1 MSTLAS
7 PAVVARGAR
16 SIVGFVRT
24 SPVGAVGAVIVLA
37 FAALALAASFVHGAA
52 YDLDLLGRLEPVAWA
67 DGGSSAHVLG
77 TDTLGRDVL
86 ARIMTAIRISLTVA
100 IAAVALAGVVGVLL
114 GMTAGYF
121 GGWLDD
127 AIMRLTDSVLAIPI
141 VLLAISVIAVL
152 GSGLLNLILVIAF
165 IQWTIYARTARAET
179 LVLREQPYVVA
190 ARSFGGHDLGIL
202 ARHILP
208 HLLPSAIALTTLN
221 ISTAVLLEA
230 GLSYLGLGVQL
241 PDPSLGS
248 MLAEGR
254 QYIEAAGWL
263 AIYPGLAL
271 FLLVLGMNLLGDGL
285 RSYLD
290 PHTRVRGR

>member
-37 FAALALAASFVHGAA
+37 FVALALAASFVHGAA
-52 YDLDLLGRLEPVAWA
+52 YDLDLLGRLKPVAWA